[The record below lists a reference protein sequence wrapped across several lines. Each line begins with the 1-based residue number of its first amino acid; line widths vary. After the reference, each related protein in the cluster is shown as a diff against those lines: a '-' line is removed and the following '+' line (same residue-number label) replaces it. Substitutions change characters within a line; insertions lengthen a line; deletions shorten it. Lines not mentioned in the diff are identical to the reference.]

1 MRRMRL
7 AALLAVLAGCPDSG
21 PPACV
26 TVETSCSPLY
36 EPTFQNVYSRT
47 LQAGCGGSL
56 GACHG
61 ANPAGKMS
69 LVSPATA
76 YESLLDGRVT
86 AGDPSCSEVIVRT
99 NAPGQGYQMPP
110 GVTLGAP
117 ERCSLIQWVA
127 AGAPGP
133 ISTAVHGDAP

>member
-1 MRRMRL
+1 MRL
-7 AALLAVLAGCPDSG
+7 AALLAVLTGCPDDG

-47 LQAGCGGSL
+47 LQNGCGGAL

-61 ANPAGKMS
+61 ANPVGGMS
-69 LVSPATA
+69 LVNPSTA
-76 YESLLDGRVT
+76 YTSLLDGRVK
-86 AGDPSCSEVIVRT
+86 AGDASCSEIIVRT
-99 NAPGQGYQMPP
+99 NAPGKDYQMPP
-110 GVTLGAP
+110 GITLGEP

-133 ISTAVHGDAP
+133 TSDQGNPP